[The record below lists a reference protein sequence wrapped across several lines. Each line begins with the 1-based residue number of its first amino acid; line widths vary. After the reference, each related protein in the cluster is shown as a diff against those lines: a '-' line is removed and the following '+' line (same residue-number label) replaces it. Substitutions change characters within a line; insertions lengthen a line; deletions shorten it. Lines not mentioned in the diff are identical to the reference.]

1 MADVEQKDTVIVGG
15 GPGGYVA
22 AIRASELGQKV
33 TLIEKGTG
41 EPNHTGLGGVC
52 LNVGCV
58 PSKALIAAGHRLREA
73 RDAST
78 YGISK
83 TDATIDF
90 KKTQDWKQHKL
101 VDRMTRGVKM
111 LLKKHKVEIID
122 GVAMMDNDHQL
133 RVLKSGPKQFMDFDG
148 GKKITW
154 KNLILATGS
163 RPVEI
168 PNFKFE
174 GRVIDSTGG
183 LGLKEVPKELVV
195 IGGGYIGTELAG
207 AYADLGSHVT
217 IIEGTDSILGGFD
230 KDMVKVV
237 VKNLKKKGIDI
248 ITKAMAKNSTQDD
261 SSVTVTYE
269 VDGKENSIKADYCMV
284 SVGRKPNTDNF
295 ALDMT
300 SVKLNDHHQVI
311 VDKQGRT
318 NVPGIWA
325 IGDIVPGPALAHKAF
340 FEGKTAAGAIAGK
353 NTANDWV
360 GVPAVCFADPELAQ
374 VGMTAD
380 EAKEKGIEVAT
391 AKFPFAGN
399 ARAVSLDQ
407 PDGFVRFTY
416 TKDKKNVVGAEVVG
430 PEASTLAGELS
441 LIVNCG
447 MNVEDVSLT
456 IHPHP
461 TLNEPIQEAA
471 DVAMGFPT
479 HI

>member
-1 MADVEQKDTVIVGG
+1 MADVEKKDTVIVGG

-33 TLIEKGTG
+33 TLIEKGD
-41 EPNHTGLGGVC
+41 PGLGGVC

-58 PSKALIAAGHRLREA
+58 PSKALIAAGHRLREV

-90 KKTQDWKQHKL
+90 KKTQDWKQHKV

-111 LLKKHKVEIID
+111 LLKKHKVEIIE
-122 GVAMMDNDHQL
+122 GAAMMDNDHQL
-133 RVLKSGPKQFMDFDG
+133 RIMKSGPKQFMDFDG
-148 GKKITW
+148 GTKITW
-154 KNLILATGS
+154 NNLILATGS
-163 RPVEI
+163 RPIEI

-183 LGLKEVPKELVV
+183 LNLPEIPKEFVV

-230 KDMVKVV
+230 KDMVSVV

-248 ITKAMAKNSTQDD
+248 ITNAMAKNSTQDD

-380 EAKEKGIEVAT
+380 EAKKKGIEVAT

-407 PDGFVRFTY
+407 PEGFVRFTY

-471 DVAMGFPT
+471 DIAMGFPT

>member
-33 TLIEKGTG
+33 TLIDKG
-41 EPNHTGLGGVC
+41 EPGLGGVC

-58 PSKALIAAGHRLREA
+58 PSKALIAAGHRYQETL
-73 RDAST
+73 DSSI

-83 TDATIDF
+83 TDAKLDF
-90 KKTQDWKQHKL
+90 TKTQEWKDHKV
-101 VDRMTRGVKM
+101 VDRMIRGVKM

-122 GVAMMDNDHQL
+122 GEAILDNDHQL
-133 RVLKSGPKQFMDFDG
+133 RVIKPGPKQFMDNDNG
-148 GKKITW
+148 RTITW

-168 PNFKFE
+168 PHFKFE

-183 LGLKEVPKELVV
+183 LNLKVVPEELVV

-207 AYADLGSHVT
+207 AYADLGAHVT

-230 KDMVKVV
+230 HDMVDIV
-237 VKNLKKKGIDI
+237 VKNLEKKGIDI
-248 ITKAMAKNSTQDD
+248 VTKAMAKDSQQDEN
-261 SSVTVTYE
+261 SVTVTYE
-269 VDGKENSIKADYCMV
+269 VDGSEKSIKADYCMV
-284 SVGRKPNTDNF
+284 SVGRKPNTDDF
-295 ALDMT
+295 GLDMT
-300 SVKLNDHHQVI
+300 NVKLNNRHQVI
-311 VDKQGRT
+311 VDEQGRT

-340 FEGKTAAGAIAGK
+340 FEAKTAAGAIAGK

-360 GVPAVCFADPELAQ
+360 GVPMVCFADPELAQ
-374 VGMTAD
+374 VGMTVE
-380 EAKEKGIEVAT
+380 EAKDKGIDVST
-391 AKFPFAGN
+391 AQFPFAGN
-399 ARAVSLDQ
+399 ARAVSLDAAE
-407 PDGFVRFTY
+407 GFIRLIY
-416 TKDKKNVVGAEVVG
+416 TKDKKNIIGAQGVG
-430 PEASTLAGELS
+430 PGVSDLAGELS

-447 MNVEDVSLT
+447 MNVEDVALT

-461 TLNEPIQEAA
+461 TLNEPVQEAA
-471 DVAMGFPT
+471 DIALGFPT

>member
-1 MADVEQKDTVIVGG
+1 
-15 GPGGYVA
+15 
-22 AIRASELGQKV
+22 
-33 TLIEKGTG
+33 
-41 EPNHTGLGGVC
+41 
-52 LNVGCV
+52 
-58 PSKALIAAGHRLREA
+58 
-73 RDAST
+73 
-78 YGISK
+78 
-83 TDATIDF
+83 
-90 KKTQDWKQHKL
+90 
-101 VDRMTRGVKM
+101 
-111 LLKKHKVEIID
+111 
-122 GVAMMDNDHQL
+122 
-133 RVLKSGPKQFMDFDG
+133 
-148 GKKITW
+148 
-154 KNLILATGS
+154 
-163 RPVEI
+163 
-168 PNFKFE
+168 
-174 GRVIDSTGG
+174 
-183 LGLKEVPKELVV
+183 
-195 IGGGYIGTELAG
+195 
-207 AYADLGSHVT
+207 
-217 IIEGTDSILGGFD
+217 
-230 KDMVKVV
+230 
-237 VKNLKKKGIDI
+237 
-248 ITKAMAKNSTQDD
+248 
-261 SSVTVTYE
+261 
-269 VDGKENSIKADYCMV
+269 MV

-380 EAKEKGIEVAT
+380 EAKKKGIEVAT

-407 PDGFVRFTY
+407 PEGFVRFTY

-471 DVAMGFPT
+471 DIAMGFPT